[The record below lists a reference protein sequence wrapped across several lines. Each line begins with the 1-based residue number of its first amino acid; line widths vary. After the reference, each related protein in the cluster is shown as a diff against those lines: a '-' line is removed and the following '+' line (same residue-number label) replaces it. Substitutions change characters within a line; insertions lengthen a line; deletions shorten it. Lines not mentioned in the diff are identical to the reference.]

1 MRHILCN
8 YARDR
13 SARKRGGGLEQVTLD
28 EGKAAAAARGFT
40 TEKSDALVALE
51 KGTDPP
57 PWPVDP
63 PREAIR
69 VDGILLL
76 SGLIWPALGIGG
88 MIAAFAIVTYLEI
101 PDRPPA
107 TIALLGIPASL
118 VGVAHLIVYRTYRKG
133 KE

>member
-1 MRHILCN
+1 MENLAVPLVFAVILGFVGFRQYLRHQQRVLVHKE
-8 YARDR
+8 R
-13 SARKRGGGLEQVTLD
+13 
-28 EGKAAAAARGFT
+28 
-40 TEKSDALVALE
+40 LVALE

-76 SGLIWPALGIGG
+76 SGLIWLALGIGG
-88 MIAAFAIVTYLEI
+88 MIAAFAIVPYLEI

>member
-1 MRHILCN
+1 MENLAVPLVFAVILGFVAFRQYLRHQQ
-8 YARDR
+8 R
-13 SARKRGGGLEQVTLD
+13 V
-28 EGKAAAAARGFT
+28 
-40 TEKSDALVALE
+40 LVHKERLIALE

-76 SGLIWPALGIGG
+76 SGLIWLALGIGG
-88 MIAAFAIVTYLEI
+88 MIAAFAIVPYLEI